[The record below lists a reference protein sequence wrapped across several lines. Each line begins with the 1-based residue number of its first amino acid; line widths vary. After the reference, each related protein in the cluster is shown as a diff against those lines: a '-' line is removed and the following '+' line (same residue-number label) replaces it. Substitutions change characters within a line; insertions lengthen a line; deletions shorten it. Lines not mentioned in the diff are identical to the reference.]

1 MDELEDLEKMEDAK
15 TDKEQEDEIE
25 RRLREL

>member
-15 TDKEQEDEIE
+15 TDKQQEDEIE
-25 RRLREL
+25 KRLREL